1 MKRILALV
9 GLGSLGGGTV
19 DVEIFGHGSV
29 FGIPLGSIFGG
40 SGLLIAGFVFVSF
53 RQLRESRKTGSSFTQ
68 FSLDQIQ
75 TSQTS
80 TRVTYLGPKNLVPA
94 TAANTETVD
103 IWLGP
108 MLRVDK
114 GAINTT
120 TEPGGKEVVK
130 QAENTLLFMP
140 TQAIAIMLTPAD
152 LANVRQGV
160 LGRAASVFIKYF
172 PQAAVNKGVE
182 FRMLHKKH
190 WDELMSPLLQMPLSS
205 ILQTHFNY
213 AIPYSKVQ
221 SVEVKR
227 VLTMPGIKFHLMDG
241 STLSY
246 QIVGHDARD
255 QAREIERYLL
265 QRVTID
271 S

>member
-9 GLGSLGGGTV
+9 GLGSLGGSTV

-80 TRVTYLGPKNLVPA
+80 TAVTYLGPKNLVPA

-120 TEPGGKEVVK
+120 KPGGKEIVK

-152 LANVRQGV
+152 LANVSQGV
-160 LGRAASVFIKYF
+160 LGRAASVFIKYL
-172 PQAAVNKGVE
+172 PQTAVHKGVE
-182 FRMLHKKH
+182 FRMLHKKQ

-205 ILQTHFNY
+205 IVQTHFNY
-213 AIPYSKVQ
+213 SIPYSKVQ
-221 SVEVKR
+221 SIEVQTGR
-227 VLTMPGIKFHLMDG
+227 LMPGIKFHLMDG

-246 QIVGHDARD
+246 QVVGHEAKD
-255 QAREIERYLL
+255 QMGEIEKYLQ
-265 QRVTID
+265 QRVTVD